1 MKRFLSALLLSAMLP
16 YVVTLAWTGRL
27 QSEDPAGFSGLW
39 KEEGQ
44 TFSIS
49 LEDCVPLMLAVWIPA
64 DYGEETLKAQAVLL
78 RTWLGR
84 EFGKEKEVSREA
96 LGEKISVLLNQEDPG
111 ELWKTAGLSETY
123 GRLKQ
128 ASEATEG
135 LALTWEGE
143 LIEPFFCRA
152 SAGMTRSRGEDYPYL
167 KQTESPGDFL
177 ADGFYT
183 VVSMSPGQLADRIN
197 EIPGAVF
204 VDGSDFP
211 ERIQVVEQDGA
222 GYVRQIQMGEKTY
235 TGEEVQEALGLPSAC
250 YEFSKEGSS
259 IRVTCKGMGH
269 GYGFSQAGANELE
282 KEGKTWEE
290 LLNYYFQ
297 NVEIVKM
304 WE

>member
-27 QSEDPAGFSGLW
+27 QSKDPAGFSGLW

-44 TFSIS
+44 TFFVS
-49 LEDCVPLMLAVWIPA
+49 LEDCIPVMLAAWIPA

-84 EFGKEKEVSREA
+84 EFGKEKEVSRKE
-96 LGEKISVLLNQEDPG
+96 LEEKISVLLNQEEPG
-111 ELWKTAGLSETY
+111 ELWETAGLSETY

-128 ASEATEG
+128 ASEATKG

-183 VVSMSPGQLADRIN
+183 VISMSPGQLADRIN

-204 VDGSDFP
+204 ADGSDFP
-211 ERIQVVEQDGA
+211 ERIQVVERDGA

-235 TGEEVQEALGLPSAC
+235 TGEEVQEALELPSAC
-250 YEFSKEGSS
+250 YEFSEESGS

>member
-96 LGEKISVLLNQEDPG
+96 LEEKISVLLNQEDPG

-197 EIPGAVF
+197 EISGAVF

-211 ERIQVVEQDGA
+211 ERIQVVERDGA

-259 IRVTCKGMGH
+259 IRVICKGMGH

>member
-96 LGEKISVLLNQEDPG
+96 LEEKISVLLNQEDPG

-211 ERIQVVEQDGA
+211 EWIQVVERDGA

>member
-96 LGEKISVLLNQEDPG
+96 LEEKISVLLNQEDPG

-183 VVSMSPGQLADRIN
+183 VVSMNPGQLADRIN

-211 ERIQVVEQDGA
+211 ERIQVVERDGA

>member
-16 YVVTLAWTGRL
+16 YVVTLPRTGRL
-27 QSEDPAGFSGLW
+27 QSKDPAGFSGLW

-44 TFSIS
+44 TFSVS
-49 LEDCVPLMLAVWIPA
+49 LEDCIPVMLAAWIPA

-84 EFGKEKEVSREA
+84 EFGKEKEVSRKE
-96 LGEKISVLLNQEDPG
+96 LEEKISVLLNQEEPG
-111 ELWKTAGLSETY
+111 ELWETAGLSETY

-128 ASEATEG
+128 ASEATKG

-183 VVSMSPGQLADRIN
+183 VISMRPGQLAERIN

-204 VDGSDFP
+204 ADGSDFP
-211 ERIQVVEQDGA
+211 ERIQVVERDGA

-235 TGEEVQEALGLPSAC
+235 TGEEVQEALELPSAC
-250 YEFSKEGSS
+250 YEFSEESGS

-282 KEGKTWEE
+282 KEGKTWDE

>member
-96 LGEKISVLLNQEDPG
+96 LEEKISVLLNQEDPG

-183 VVSMSPGQLADRIN
+183 VVSMSPGQLADRLN
-197 EIPGAVF
+197 EISGAVF

-211 ERIQVVEQDGA
+211 ERIQVVERDGA